1 LCACS
6 IAGFYVLI
14 RKHYGNSEAL
24 LACLLMSLSP
34 VIAVNSIRFMTEMLS
49 MVLIYFSF
57 FYLVV
62 AIKKHKKADAI
73 ISGLSTGLLI
83 LAKQIGIVVLG
94 FYFILLVWFT
104 IVRRKDVRL
113 ILYIIGTAVLVVLP
127 YFIWALYHRIEIF
140 GFVSLFLGTQPEWA
154 TAAVKSFRRYD
165 SSLKEFAF
173 IFITGKE
180 AVVAA
185 FFLIPIYHF
194 IRTRAKDHPHN
205 YIFIMTIYLVA
216 VMVVWHI
223 TNSRHTIILLP
234 FIAFLFGY
242 TVTQIITYKMAI
254 NAVIVFLLIIAS
266 SFAYQMPNH
275 RKRFNASVEFIELTK
290 IIQKDNMENS
300 MTLVAHA
307 FDMAMYS
314 RKPVI
319 WPYPNLQT
327 IPINLFEKQPPADLY
342 NLLKKYRIGYILID
356 FQLVTKD
363 DKFVGNNYPLS
374 FVRNCETLT
383 RQGKVTMQ
391 AISRSKQFVLL
402 KVT

>member
-1 LCACS
+1 M
-6 IAGFYVLI
+6 F
-14 RKHYGNSEAL
+14 
-24 LACLLMSLSP
+24 
-34 VIAVNSIRFMTEMLS
+34 
-49 MVLIYFSF
+49 
-57 FYLVV
+57 
-62 AIKKHKKADAI
+62 
-73 ISGLSTGLLI
+73 
-83 LAKQIGIVVLG
+83 
-94 FYFILLVWFT
+94 
-104 IVRRKDVRL
+104 VRL
-113 ILYIIGTAVLVVLP
+113 L
-127 YFIWALYHRIEIF
+127 
-140 GFVSLFLGTQPEWA
+140 
-154 TAAVKSFRRYD
+154 
-165 SSLKEFAF
+165 
-173 IFITGKE
+173 
-180 AVVAA
+180 
-185 FFLIPIYHF
+185 
-194 IRTRAKDHPHN
+194 